1 MQSTD
6 EKKLSAGHIEE
17 APSHTMDADE
27 LLLHSLGYK
36 QDLSRSMS
44 AFSNFAIAFSCC
56 SVLSGLTP
64 MWGDA
69 MMDAGSMGVIWG
81 WIITSFF
88 TLLIAMSLAEI
99 CSAYPT
105 TGGLYFWVSRLSTS
119 EWVPLA
125 CWLTGWCNWIGFAF
139 GITSIDLGLAQ
150 FVAGIINI
158 WSPEV
163 DTSVYMQYGIFVG
176 ILLLH
181 GVINSVA
188 VNLNGIMNQ
197 AAFWLNMLGI
207 IFIVVVGLSITR
219 PLSTGD
225 FVFTQFFNG
234 SGFSSDGYAFLLVIL
249 QSQYTLSGYDS
260 AAHMSEETK
269 NSQTGSPYAILVAVA
284 ANAFSGL
291 IFLVAISFMVTD
303 FMGQIVSDGAIQP
316 QMIQVF
322 YDGVGPAWTMVFLIF
337 VMLSIFFCG
346 SALTLGSSRMVYAF
360 ARDGAM
366 PFSKQLHT
374 LNPKTKSPVIAVW
387 FNIVVA
393 GIVGLLYIIN
403 DTAFEAIVSLN
414 TIGAQMS
421 YLIPIVLRIT
431 VSRTKFTPGPWH
443 LGRFSIVIGYISSAW
458 LLFTCALFIC
468 PTEAPVTADNM
479 NYAVIPFVV
488 IMAFSTGYYMIW
500 GRKWFTGPVR
510 VVDGEEVIL
519 EEDDYSVKAG

>member
-1 MQSTD
+1 M
-6 EKKLSAGHIEE
+6 
-17 APSHTMDADE
+17 
-27 LLLHSLGYK
+27 
-36 QDLSRSMS
+36 
-44 AFSNFAIAFSCC
+44 
-56 SVLSGLTP
+56 V
-64 MWGDA
+64 
-69 MMDAGSMGVIWG
+69 DAGSMGVIWG

-99 CSAYPT
+99 C
-105 TGGLYFWVSRLSTS
+105 
-119 EWVPLA
+119 
-125 CWLTGWCNWIGFAF
+125 I

-181 GVINSVA
+181 GIINSVA

-207 IFIVVVGLSITR
+207 IFIVVVGLAISR

-269 NSQTGSPYAILVAVA
+269 NSQTGSPFAILVAVA
-284 ANAFSGL
+284 ANAVSGL
-291 IFLVAISFMVTD
+291 VFLIAISFMVSD
-303 FMGQIVSDGAIQP
+303 FMSQIVSEDAIQP

-322 YDGVGPAWTMVFLIF
+322 YDGVGPAWTMVFLVF

-360 ARDGAM
+360 ARDGAL

-374 LNPKTKSPVIAVW
+374 LNPKTKSPVNAVW
-387 FNIVVA
+387 FNIVIA

-431 VSRTKFTPGPWH
+431 VSRTKFTPGPWN

-479 NYAVIPFVV
+479 NYAVVPFVA
-488 IMAFSTGYYMIW
+488 IMALSSGYYMIW

-510 VVDGEEVIL
+510 VVDGEEIIL
-519 EEDDYSVKAG
+519 EEDNLSIK

>member
-1 MQSTD
+1 
-6 EKKLSAGHIEE
+6 
-17 APSHTMDADE
+17 
-27 LLLHSLGYK
+27 
-36 QDLSRSMS
+36 
-44 AFSNFAIAFSCC
+44 
-56 SVLSGLTP
+56 
-64 MWGDA
+64 

-99 CSAYPT
+99 C
-105 TGGLYFWVSRLSTS
+105 
-119 EWVPLA
+119 
-125 CWLTGWCNWIGFAF
+125 I